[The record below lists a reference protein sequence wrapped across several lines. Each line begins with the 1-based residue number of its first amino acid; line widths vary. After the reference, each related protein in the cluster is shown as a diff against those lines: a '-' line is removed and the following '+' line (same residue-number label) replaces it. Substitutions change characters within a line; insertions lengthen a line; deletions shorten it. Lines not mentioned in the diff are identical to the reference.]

1 MVTKKPHSAEP
12 QAAVH
17 AADGDALLS
26 LSADVSSAA
35 ASKPSATLV
44 VAGTRGD
51 APREV
56 DPSLVVDYECE
67 SDEMAD
73 SQRRELSPLSQKKA
87 DRRRELSLSILGED
101 SPPTP
106 VISRMPSPAQSPVR
120 GKHDDVS
127 HRGKGGGSSIPV
139 SVDTTGKRKRGTPTG
154 TTGKYNRGTPAS
166 VGTYQGSSDSKVST
180 LPPEKKPWQLPER
193 LVNSLS
199 GETALT
205 INIPYLLRVSS
216 MGLLPALRN
225 LVLRRTSTSMLFLGI
240 DGIMGIISETKSR

>member
-1 MVTKKPHSAEP
+1 MVTKKPLGAEP
-12 QAAVH
+12 SAAVH
-17 AADGDALLS
+17 AAAGDALLS

-73 SQRRELSPLSQKKA
+73 SQGRELSPLSQKKA
-87 DRRRELSLSILGED
+87 DRMRELSLSIFGED

-106 VISRMPSPAQSPVR
+106 VISPMPSPAQSPVR

-127 HRGKGGGSSIPV
+127 HRGKGDSSIPA

-180 LPPEKKPWQLPER
+180 LPPEKKPWQLPEQ

-199 GETALT
+199 GETAPHNKYPLFIASKLHGLNPST
-205 INIPYLLRVSS
+205 KEFSAEEDFYLDAFLRH
-216 MGLLPALRN
+216 R
-225 LVLRRTSTSMLFLGI
+225 
-240 DGIMGIISETKSR
+240 